1 MLCQLTKILG
11 LICPE
16 HPKFRIIY
24 INISNLIVVYKGQG
38 VDAIYPI
45 INVFP
50 GFGHLYRQKS
60 DS

>member
-1 MLCQLTKILG
+1 MLCHLIKTLG
-11 LICPE
+11 LICPK
-16 HPKFRIIY
+16 HAKYTIIY
-24 INISNLIVVYKGQG
+24 ININILIKIYQAHS